1 MGYNFIIVI
10 SKGVVSMV
18 ERIKEL
24 IDEKRYVDVRQML
37 ADMNPAD
44 ISILFSEF
52 SDDLIPVL
60 FRILPKDIATDV
72 FVEMTAAEQQ
82 TLIQSFSDFEIKIVF
97 DDLFLDDAVDI
108 VEEMPANVVK
118 RILSNSS
125 PTVRNQIN
133 NLLKYPKDSA
143 GSIMTIEYVD
153 LKKNLTVEQAFEHI
167 KKTGVDK
174 ETIYTCYVTDSARVL
189 IGIVTAKT
197 LLLANRD
204 DTIADIMETHVIYA
218 NTHDDRENVAKT
230 IEKYGF
236 LALPVVDKE
245 NRLVGIVTVDDA
257 IDVLQEEVDEDISKM
272 AAIIPNE
279 TPYLESGILSIWKA
293 RIPWLLLLMI
303 SATVTGAIISSFESA
318 LAACA
323 VLTTFIPMLMGT
335 GGNSG
340 SQASVTIIREL
351 SLGEVKFSD
360 MFRVLWKEFRVSV
373 LCGLTLA
380 VVEFVKLVV
389 FDSIILG
396 NPAITL
402 SVALAVSVTVCLT
415 VILAKLVGCA
425 LPIVAQKIGFD
436 PAVMASPFI
445 TTVVDALS
453 LIVFFTISASILNI

>member
-1 MGYNFIIVI
+1 
-10 SKGVVSMV
+10 MV
-18 ERIKEL
+18 DRINKL
-24 IDEKRYVDVRQML
+24 IEDKHYVEVRQL
-37 ADMNPAD
+37 LSDMNPAD
-44 ISILFSEF
+44 ISALFSDF
-52 SDDLIPVL
+52 SDDLLPIL

-72 FVEMTAAEQQ
+72 FVEMTASEQQ
-82 TLIQSFSDFEIKIVF
+82 TLIQSFSDFELKIVF

-108 VEEMPANVVK
+108 VEEMPASVVK
-118 RILSNSS
+118 RILANSS
-125 PTVRNQIN
+125 PDVRSHIN
-133 NLLKYPKDSA
+133 DLLKYPKDSA

-153 LKKNLTVEQAFEHI
+153 LKKHLTVEQAFEHI

-174 ETIYTCYVTDSARVL
+174 ETIYTCYVTDTARVL

-197 LLLANRD
+197 LLLADRN
-204 DTIADIMETHVIYA
+204 DTIEDIMETNVIYA
-218 NTHDDRENVAKT
+218 NTHDDREEVAKN

-257 IDVLQEEVDEDISKM
+257 IEVLQEEVDEDISKM

-279 TPYLESGILSIWKA
+279 TPYLESGVFSIWKA

-303 SATVTGAIISSFESA
+303 SATVTGAIISSFEAA
-318 LAACA
+318 LATCA

-380 VVEFVKLVV
+380 VVEFAKLML
-389 FDSIILG
+389 FDGLLLH
-396 NPAITL
+396 NTDITFY
-402 SVALAVSVTVCLT
+402 VALSVSVTVCLT
-415 VILAKLVGCA
+415 VVLAKLVGCA

-453 LIVFFTISASILNI
+453 LIVFFTISSSILNI